1 MARSLKVG
9 FIGLGQMGLPLYRR
23 VAAKFPSS
31 SCWALHPPR
40 TLDHDFKMATGA
52 SEAVREANVIVTCL
66 PNSEIVQQVYNDVQ
80 HTLTKESVWI
90 DCTSGDPSV
99 SRSLSEHSALNSRH
113 FLDCAVSG
121 GPLGAQRGHLT
132 AMVGGDV
139 QAFDRSKVIL
149 ETFAR
154 KIVYIGPSGTGH
166 AVKAIN
172 NALLAIGIWSAAEGL
187 LALKKLGVSPSRA
200 LEAINSSSGRSWAT
214 MQRFPDHIVPR
225 TFDYGFSLDLLKK
238 DLATACCVLKE
249 MDVPDKMIGKQL
261 NLVEQAIDHV
271 GPTADHLEIIKL
283 LEKWSQACIEE

>member
-1 MARSLKVG
+1 MAGSLKVG

-31 SCWALHPPR
+31 CWALHPPR
-40 TLDHDFKMATGA
+40 TSDHDFKMATGA

-66 PNSEIVQQVYNDVQ
+66 PNSDVVRQIYNDIQ
-80 HTLTKESVWI
+80 HALIKDSVWI
-90 DCTSGDPSV
+90 DCTSGDPSI
-99 SRSLSEHSALNSRH
+99 SKSLSEHSVSNSRH

-121 GPLGAQRGHLT
+121 GPLGAQKGHLT
-132 AMVGGDV
+132 TMVGGDV
-139 QAFDRSKVIL
+139 QAFDQSKVIL

-187 LALKKLGVSPSRA
+187 LALKKLGVSPSQA

-214 MQRFPDHIVPR
+214 MQRYPDHVIPR

-238 DLATACCVLKE
+238 DLATACRVLKE
-249 MDVPDKMIGKQL
+249 ADVPARMMGEQL
-261 NLVEQAIDHV
+261 SLVEQAIEYT
-271 GPTADHLEIIKL
+271 GPTADHLEMIKL